1 MGTSFQKPCCVLER
15 VCHVHG
21 VEMFGPLLTPAPAPG
36 GARGQAGAP
45 GGTAG
50 GRGPCGV
57 ACPPPAP
64 SSPHGRG
71 PCPRTPVVT
80 SLVKGTQA
88 WLKGPIFTWA
98 SSDPPQK
105 EVVFS
110 RAQSGL
116 VPMRRAIILPPEKRF
131 PRGRRCFGLVW
142 FPRHVRETVLA
153 VPVQSGAW
161 VAPALLPA
169 QVCAGV
175 TRA

>member
-36 GARGQAGAP
+36 GTRGQAGHRE
-45 GGTAG
+45 GQRGAG
-50 GRGPCGV
+50 ALR
-57 ACPPPAP
+57 PPAP

-71 PCPRTPVVT
+71 PCPRAPVVT

-116 VPMRRAIILPPEKRF
+116 VPMRGAIILPPEKRF

-161 VAPALLPA
+161 PAPALIPA
-169 QVCAGV
+169 RVCAGV

>member
-1 MGTSFQKPCCVLER
+1 MGSEDTWGPVFKNPVA
-15 VCHVHG
+15 CHVHG

-50 GRGPCGV
+50 GGGP
-57 ACPPPAP
+57 AESHAR
-64 SSPHGRG
+64 RG
-71 PCPRTPVVT
+71 PCPRAPVVT

-98 SSDPPQK
+98 SSGPPRK

-110 RAQSGL
+110 KAQSGL

-142 FPRHVRETVLA
+142 FPTHVRETVLA

-161 VAPALLPA
+161 AAPGLLPA